1 MDKTKTNSIRVG
13 RGIEIN
19 VNDAGDTI
27 CIPVDDM
34 NFIENYNRVL
44 EAFERVDKELDAK
57 EGTLTQKEELQFI
70 IQKTKEIMNEINNL
84 FMDEQCCR
92 KVFGDIVPSP
102 YLLADFFEQ
111 LYPYI
116 EKYADER
123 QKKIMEKYKKTVR
136 RK

>member
-1 MDKTKTNSIRVG
+1 MPNIIRIS

-19 VNDAGDTI
+19 VNEAGDTI

-34 NFIENYNRVL
+34 NFIDNYN
-44 EAFERVDKELDAK
+44 KEIKEK
-57 EGTLTQKEELQFI
+57 EGTLAPKEELRFI
-70 IQKTKEIMNEINNL
+70 IEKTREVMDGINNL
-84 FMDEQCCR
+84 FMDEQCCK
-92 KVFGDIVPSP
+92 KVFGNIVPSP

-111 LYPYI
+111 LCPYI

-123 QKKIMEKYKKTVR
+123 QKKIMDKYRKPVR